1 MRNTLLSCIVFM
13 FNVGVAGTR
22 GYGSVAER
30 DLPKVETRV
39 RFPLPAQI
47 LSFGVIERLH
57 LCDGKSAIVNTDIV
71 YDTREGILRS

>member
-1 MRNTLLSCIVFM
+1 MVNYLGS
-13 FNVGVAGTR
+13 R

-47 LSFGVIERLH
+47 KKCAQDERFIMRAIGVPTDGFRGSSVHNTAGAPAGSDPTEWLS
-57 LCDGKSAIVNTDIV
+57 
-71 YDTREGILRS
+71 